1 MVYESVFHNG
11 DIQNSKTTI
20 QKDNLFGL
28 YSFRRRSLSMLNVL

>member
-28 YSFRRRSLSMLNVL
+28 NILFDDAHY